1 MGVISCLTGGDHH
14 AIDSHLAQQL
24 ERLVPLELRPFNHHR
39 FDMRVPAQRFAAWD
53 TARTAPWGADQN
65 RMVVMDHAEALDG
78 LKGSGKFKPDDD
90 LDTPSQK
97 GNKLA
102 TLQANELVV
111 RSVSSRS
118 SNVHL
123 FVVLRDAGASSR
135 GALSPLV
142 EGARDDGRLLE
153 FSKSAVWDKDG
164 RTARVQ
170 RIAQGL
176 GMLLDEDCAAIL
188 SDQLGEG
195 DDGHQIEQELRK
207 LQLWA
212 SATGGEL
219 TPTLVGELCSHG
231 AISPL
236 VWAREAVAKPRSRRR
251 FLQTTEQLAE
261 QDVPLMDLL
270 GALLREGRQAL
281 LFKALEDAGADQ
293 GTIAGVIGWTNPR
306 RYFPVRRELSR
317 TSTRYLQC
325 LLESAL
331 QCRERVL
338 QGLVR
343 DERQAL
349 QLLAIELVGEFD
361 PFQLRQ

>member
-1 MGVISCLTGGDHH
+1 MGVIACLYGGDQHG
-14 AIDSHLAQQL
+14 IDSHLAQQL
-24 ERLVPLELRPFNHHR
+24 ARLVPAELRPFNHHR

-65 RMVVMDHAEALDG
+65 RMVVMDHAEALEG
-78 LKGSGKFKPDDD
+78 LKGSGKFKPDED
-90 LDTPSQK
+90 LSTPSAR

-102 TLQANELVV
+102 TLKANELTVE
-111 RSVSSRS
+111 SVSRRS

-135 GALSPLV
+135 GVLAPLV

-153 FSKSAVWDKDG
+153 FSKSAWHDKDG
-164 RTARVQ
+164 RTAHVQ

-176 GMLLDEDCAAIL
+176 GVLLDEDCAALL

-212 SATGGEL
+212 ATTGGEL
-219 TPTLVGELCSHG
+219 TPALVGELCSHG
-231 AISPL
+231 PISPMS
-236 VWAREAVAKPRSRRR
+236 WAKEAVAKPRSRRR
-251 FLQTTEQLAE
+251 FLQTTEELAQ

-293 GTIAGVIGWTNPR
+293 GTVAGIIGWTNPR
-306 RYFPVRRELSR
+306 RYFPVRRELAR
-317 TSTRYLQC
+317 TSTAYLQR

-331 QCRERVL
+331 QWRERVL
-338 QGLVR
+338 GGLVR

-349 QLLAIELVGEFD
+349 QLLAVELVGEFD
-361 PFQLRQ
+361 SFQLRQ